1 MHVTKHVE
9 SLTNR
14 YRCPDCLTFV
24 KRFTRLYVFAFTSVR
39 VYVFV
44 HTCLPS
50 RPYVFA
56 VSSLRVYVFV
66 FTCSVKRGNVVPDH
80 LL

>member
-1 MHVTKHVE
+1 MHVTNHVE

-14 YRCPDCLTFV
+14 YRCPNCLTLV
-24 KRFTRLYVFAFTSVR
+24 KRFTRPYVFAFTSVR

-44 HTCLPS
+44 HTCLPL

-56 VSSLRVYVFV
+56 FTSVRVCSFV
-66 FTCSVKRGNVVPDH
+66 LTCSVKRGDIVPGY
-80 LL
+80 L

>member
-1 MHVTKHVE
+1 MHVTNHVE

-14 YRCPDCLTFV
+14 YRCPDSLTFV
-24 KRFTRLYVFAFTSVR
+24 KRFTRPYVFMFSSIRVCLYVL
-39 VYVFV
+39 
-44 HTCLPS
+44 TCLPS